1 MIIVYVGI
9 VFLIVI
15 LSVKGMHFY
24 QRHHIKKLAHTLGI
38 HHDVLHKDGVIYQV
52 RYMFV
57 PNDYILKVNSPYV
70 IEIKKGRDETR
81 IQVDLKQ
88 PTCIITYPS
97 KQKMLYTLNENEI
110 AFFNFQKKIYQSYI
124 VPSHHLKEFIEHA

>member
-1 MIIVYVGI
+1 MILVYVGI
-9 VFLIVI
+9 VFVLVVVGI
-15 LSVKGMHFY
+15 KGIQLY
-24 QRHHIKKLAHTLGI
+24 QRHHIKKLAHSLGI
-38 HHDVLHKDGVIYQV
+38 HNDVLVKDGVTYQV
-52 RYMFV
+52 RYVFV
-57 PNDYILKVNSPYV
+57 PNEYTLKVNSPNV

-81 IQVDLKQ
+81 IQVDLNK

-110 AFFNFQKKIYQSYI
+110 DFFNFQKKIYQSYI